1 MLDYDTR
8 VPLLNLDPSI
18 SWCEGDIISLDA
30 TQPFVA
36 GYLWSDGSSTPS
48 LQVTAP
54 GLYGI
59 EVTTP
64 CSIIAQDVDV
74 YPGTDCVV
82 PEVHAG
88 IHIPNVFSPDGDGIN
103 DVFALSFGSD
113 LEITAMEG
121 TIFDRWGNLVFGSK
135 DIPFNWDGFFNEEPV
150 MPGVYAFVIRIE
162 YLLEG
167 DSQQKSLYGDVTVVR

>member
-1 MLDYDTR
+1 M
-8 VPLLNLDPSI
+8 
-18 SWCEGDIISLDA
+18 
-30 TQPFVA
+30 
-36 GYLWSDGSSTPS
+36 
-48 LQVTAP
+48 
-54 GLYGI
+54 
-59 EVTTP
+59 
-64 CSIIAQDVDV
+64 
-74 YPGTDCVV
+74 
-82 PEVHAG
+82 
-88 IHIPNVFSPDGDGIN
+88 FS
-103 DVFALSFGSD
+103 VSFGSD